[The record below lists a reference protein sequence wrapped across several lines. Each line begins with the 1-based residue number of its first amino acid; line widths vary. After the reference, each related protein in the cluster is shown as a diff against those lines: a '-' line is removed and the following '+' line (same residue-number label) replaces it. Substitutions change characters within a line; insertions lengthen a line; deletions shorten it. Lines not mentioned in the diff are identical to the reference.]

1 MSNAV
6 YSADKPADCAYCYFW
21 RGKKKG
27 CELSSCYYLIQPVE
41 QETAPHEPG
50 KIGDCKSCPYGRHS
64 PCIGFCMAKILQEMK
79 EQHG

>member
-27 CELSSCYYLIQPVE
+27 CELSSCYYLIQPVKKKLPLMSRGRSE
-41 QETAPHEPG
+41 IVKAARMGGIPRVSVFVWQ
-50 KIGDCKSCPYGRHS
+50 KSYR
-64 PCIGFCMAKILQEMK
+64 K
-79 EQHG
+79 